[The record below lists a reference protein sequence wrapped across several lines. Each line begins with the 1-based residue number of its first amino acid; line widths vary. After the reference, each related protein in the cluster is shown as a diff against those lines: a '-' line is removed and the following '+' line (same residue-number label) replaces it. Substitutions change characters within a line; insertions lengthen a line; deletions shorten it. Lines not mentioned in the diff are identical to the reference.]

1 MNDMA
6 FDFQIDDGVEIPKR
20 EIQGRP
26 RGSQYPID
34 KMKQGQSFFLPLVG
48 KEGATRKDKD
58 GNTFDMTVAED
69 LSRQMRQKQSYF
81 SQLGKSLKVNLT
93 TRTYDGKEKI
103 YRDKA
108 GQAGIAVWHDG
119 ERTEQDEDAPVDQY
133 GNPEGTTY
141 DEDGNPYD
149 AEGNPLEDGVNA
161 NDAEQEPEQAQA

>member
-1 MNDMA
+1 MNDQA

-34 KMKQGQSFFLPLVG
+34 RMKQGQSFFLPLAG

-58 GNTFDMTVAED
+58 GQVFEIDVAED
-69 LSRQMRQKQSYF
+69 LARQMRQKQSYF
-81 SQLGKSLKVNLT
+81 SQLGKSLGINLT
-93 TRTYDGKEKI
+93 TRTYDGVTKV
-103 YRDKA
+103 YRDKS

-119 ERTEQDEDAPVDQY
+119 ERTEQEDAAGALDQY

-161 NDAEQEPEQAQA
+161 NE